1 MKGFVIINPSSGT
14 QTVQKMALQIVHT
27 LLLDQDSEGVQ
38 VNYTHKKDDARQMA
52 AALKPGEY
60 DYVLAVGGD
69 GTVNEVVVGL
79 YEGQSGI
86 PLMILPAGTTNDF
99 AVALGLPQTVEGVC
113 DIIRSKHAMAMDIGR
128 FNDFYFFN
136 VAAGGLLSEVAHCV
150 PSEKKTA
157 YGRLAYLVEGG
168 KKILEK
174 KFETTSL
181 VFEIDGQEETHDV
194 YFFIIAN
201 STSVGGYHKIS
212 PLAKINDGLFEL
224 LIVKKL
230 DFFTALPAM
239 MQIQSGKHIKNE
251 KLFEYKKVKNVKIRL
266 ADSEAGK
273 DFPLDYDGE
282 FGGNLPL
289 EIEVI
294 PNAVN
299 LLVPEHNSKTDKLV
313 LKPDT
318 DGIETDVVS

>member
-14 QTVQKMALQIVHT
+14 QTVQKMALKIVHT
-27 LLLDQDSEGVQ
+27 LLLDDNSEGLQ
-38 VNYTHKKDDARQMA
+38 VSYTHKKDDARKAA

-60 DYVLAVGGD
+60 DFVLAVGGD
-69 GTVNEVVVGL
+69 GTVNEVVSGL
-79 YEGQSGI
+79 YESGSGI

-99 AVALGLPQTVEGVC
+99 AVALGLPRTVEGVC
-113 DIIRSKHAMAMDIGR
+113 EIIRSGNAMPMDIGR
-128 FNDFYFFN
+128 FNDTYFFN

-150 PSEKKTA
+150 PSEMKTA
-157 YGRLAYLVEGG
+157 FGRMAYLLEGG

-181 VFEIDGQEETHDV
+181 VFEIDGQKETHDV
-194 YFFIIAN
+194 YFFVIAN

-239 MQIQSGKHIKNE
+239 MQIQSGSHINNE
-251 KLFEYKKVKNVKIRL
+251 KLFEYKKVKQVKIRL
-266 ADSEAGK
+266 ADDVQNKE
-273 DFPLDYDGE
+273 FPLDYDGE
-282 FGGNLPL
+282 FGGNLPV

-294 PNAVN
+294 PHAVN
-299 LLVPEHNSKTDKLV
+299 LLVPANNAKTEKLV
-313 LKPDT
+313 IHADEN
-318 DGIETDVVS
+318 GVETDVVS